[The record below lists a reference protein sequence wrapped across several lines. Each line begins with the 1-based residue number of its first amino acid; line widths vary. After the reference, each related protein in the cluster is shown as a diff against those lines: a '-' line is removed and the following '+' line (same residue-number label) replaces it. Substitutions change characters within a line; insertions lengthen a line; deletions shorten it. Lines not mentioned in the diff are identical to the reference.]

1 MEPSYIIFFAAAS
14 ALSYT
19 YLAYP
24 ALLFAMTRD
33 RPMRDHVLALPAL
46 SVIIPFHNEER
57 WVNRKLDNALSW
69 NYPPDRL
76 QIIAVSDGSTDET
89 EAILRRYEGRV
100 TVVAYPDRQGKPTA
114 LNRGSMHA
122 TGDILVFSDAN
133 VLVQP
138 DAARIMAR
146 HYADPE
152 IGAVSGN
159 VHLQPEASDEPLGE
173 GLYMQ
178 YERWL
183 YEQESRANTMV
194 GADGALFSI
203 RRECYTPL
211 SADAIAD
218 DFEIAMGV
226 LEREWRI
233 HYEPEARAQEI
244 VTPDVKA
251 EFRRKVR
258 MIAGGYQALWR
269 HRSLLNPFRRPAVA
283 VQLLSHKVLRWLVP
297 VFLTAALAASLSAP
311 PSSWLMAAAVAQ
323 AGFYGLAAW
332 GWLSVRSRRWLPVY
346 VPYYFCAVNLAA
358 AVGFWRYLRGRQPI
372 TWQKAR

>member
-1 MEPSYIIFFAAAS
+1 MEPSYIIFGAAAA

-24 ALLFAMTRD
+24 AVLLVMTRD
-33 RPMRDHVLALPAL
+33 RPVRDHGRALPAL

-57 WVNRKLDNALSW
+57 WVGRKLDDALSW

-76 QIIAVSDGSTDET
+76 QIIAVSDGSTDNT
-89 EAILRRYEGRV
+89 EVILRRYEGRV
-100 TVVAYPDRQGKPTA
+100 TIVAYPDRQGKPTA
-114 LNRGSMHA
+114 LNHGLMHA
-122 TGDILVFSDAN
+122 TGDILVFTDAN
-133 VLVQP
+133 VLVHP

-152 IGAVSGN
+152 VGAVSGN
-159 VHLQPEASDEPLGE
+159 VRLQADAHDEPLGE

-183 YEQESRANTMV
+183 YEQESRAHTMV
-194 GADGALFSI
+194 GTDGAFFSI
-203 RRECYTPL
+203 RHDCYTPL

-218 DFEIAMGV
+218 DFEIALSV
-226 LEREWRI
+226 LERGQRI
-233 HYEPEARAQEI
+233 RYEPEARAQEVVI
-244 VTPDVKA
+244 PDVKA

-269 HRSLLNPFRRPAVA
+269 HRSLLNPLQRPTVTL
-283 VQLLSHKVLRWLVP
+283 QLLSHKVLRWLVP
-297 VFLTAALAASLSAP
+297 VFLTAALAASLAAP
-311 PSSWLMAAAVAQ
+311 RSSWLVAAAVAQ
-323 AGFYGLAAW
+323 VGFYGLAAC
-332 GWLSVRSRRWLPVY
+332 GWLSVRLRRWLPVY